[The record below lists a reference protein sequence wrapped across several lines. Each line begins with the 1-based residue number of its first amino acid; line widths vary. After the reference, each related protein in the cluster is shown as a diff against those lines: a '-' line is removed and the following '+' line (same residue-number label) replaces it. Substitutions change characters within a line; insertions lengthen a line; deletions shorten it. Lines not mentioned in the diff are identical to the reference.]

1 MQITRK
7 NVLLADKVNAKLFQ
21 VDGELLW
28 NNFKMEVFSQLQIV
42 CSLLNTDINTL
53 SDEEF
58 LEYFNMLYDI
68 NCSKNDELD
77 ILSLKYAQKFDRVVE
92 ISTSMIINND
102 IGQKNRLEWEQL
114 YQTKLL
120 IAVAKGVD
128 IDLNKTYSKDELKLL
143 LDNFDIV
150 ILDEIL
156 EKIDYCD
163 FVRETIEHFPIEN
176 AYTHLAKFIK
186 ANINKEC
193 IMQDI
198 VSYYNE
204 LIEHIHDVIVICK
217 KMNREELVAEIK
229 ESIAEFLTCSNLKRP

>member
-1 MQITRK
+1 MTNTNIEHEYFQWLCEKITP
-7 NVLLADKVNAKLFQ
+7 NHCDFQ
-21 VDGELLW
+21 HE
-28 NNFKMEVFSQLQIV
+28 
-42 CSLLNTDINTL
+42 SLLSILNDI
-53 SDEEF
+53 DF
-58 LEYFNMLYDI
+58 VIPIGIPDI
-68 NCSKNDELD
+68 INDDNRASNGINLRWHYVCDGGSRDILD
-77 ILSLKYAQKFDRVVE
+77 IDKPCSV
-92 ISTSMIINND
+92 
-102 IGQKNRLEWEQL
+102 LE
-114 YQTKLL
+114 LL

-229 ESIAEFLTCSNLKRP
+229 ESIAEFLTCSSLKRP